1 MCEGGVGT
9 AASVRRGPLTEEP
22 LDWAG
27 WCWEPWLLSWAS
39 GWGFGRMCL
48 CLERWEA
55 PAYGAKDN
63 FNCSFAYANLQLG
76 MGYQLPF
83 ALGSDV
89 RCLLTS
95 PGHHQTS
102 HEMYCKTLP
111 SVLSAFSLISY
122 HFLFVGGSAVLAL
135 QVSV

>member
-1 MCEGGVGT
+1 MLGAV
-9 AASVRRGPLTEEP
+9 AAFL
-22 LDWAG
+22 
-27 WCWEPWLLSWAS
+27 
-39 GWGFGRMCL
+39 GFGRMCL

-55 PAYGAKDN
+55 PAYGVKDN
-63 FNCSFAYANLQLG
+63 FNCSFAYANLQLC

-89 RCLLTS
+89 RCPLTS

-102 HEMYCKTLP
+102 HEMCCKSLP
-111 SVLSAFSLISY
+111 SVLSACSLISY